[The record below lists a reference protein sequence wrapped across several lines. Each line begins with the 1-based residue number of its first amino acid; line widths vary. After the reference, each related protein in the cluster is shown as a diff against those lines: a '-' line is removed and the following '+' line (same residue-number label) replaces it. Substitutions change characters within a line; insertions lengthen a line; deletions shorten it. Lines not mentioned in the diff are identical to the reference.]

1 MNEPDPHTESP
12 QVEPP
17 HRRSSAVRSFLG
29 MSWTRGQI
37 VVAVVTFAFL
47 VAAAVVALMG
57 GSDACGTDRRRGL
70 VSVAFVLSLLG
81 GLSGLILVALRRWFL
96 GLIAVAASVGLAYLL
111 LITCS
116 A

>member
-1 MNEPDPHTESP
+1 M
-12 QVEPP
+12 
-17 HRRSSAVRSFLG
+17 
-29 MSWTRGQI
+29 
-37 VVAVVTFAFL
+37 
-47 VAAAVVALMG
+47 
-57 GSDACGTDRRRGL
+57 
-70 VSVAFVLSLLG
+70 AFVLSLLG